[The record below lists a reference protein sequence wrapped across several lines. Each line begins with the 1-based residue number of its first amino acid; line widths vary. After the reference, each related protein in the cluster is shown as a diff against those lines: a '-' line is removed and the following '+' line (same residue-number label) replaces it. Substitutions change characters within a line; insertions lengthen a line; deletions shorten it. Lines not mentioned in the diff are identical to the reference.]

1 MLNMTNYEQALNEE
15 ILSELEFVSRAD
27 LSDEGSERLI
37 NNVKK
42 LIDSSIDLK
51 KIKLEEQQIERKADE
66 HIAELEMKAN
76 EIQARS
82 KEKKMEQGTKIALFI
97 GSAIIAVCGTV
108 YTTQFEK
115 DDNYSYSASKEFAKG
130 VINFF
135 KGKI

>member
-15 ILSELEFVSRAD
+15 ILSELEIISKAD

-51 KIKLEEQQIERKADE
+51 KIKLEEQQIERKSDE
-66 HIAELEMKAN
+66 HAEELVIKAS

-97 GSAIIAVCGTV
+97 GSALIAVCGTV